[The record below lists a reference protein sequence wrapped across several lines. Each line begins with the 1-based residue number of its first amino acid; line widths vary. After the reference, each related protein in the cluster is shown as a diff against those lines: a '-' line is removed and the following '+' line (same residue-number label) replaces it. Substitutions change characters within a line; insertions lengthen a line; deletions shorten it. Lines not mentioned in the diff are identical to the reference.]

1 MTRIAWNRVILSGI
15 LTGLVWTLLSAAVV
29 AFFAGDLYAAAP
41 RLTDPG
47 PWLLVFSLSINL
59 VMGVWAMWLFACV
72 RHRYTS
78 RSGSVLATALG
89 WWVIYSLSKANW
101 GPYGMVSTET
111 LAMVLVLALP
121 ALVISV
127 MVGARFQD

>member
-1 MTRIAWNRVILSGI
+1 MSRIAWHRIIISGI
-15 LTGLVWTLLSAAVV
+15 LTGLVWTLLSATLI
-29 AFFAGDLYAAAP
+29 AFFASDLYAAAP
-41 RLTDPG
+41 RLINPG
-47 PWLLVFSLSINL
+47 PFLMVFSLSINL
-59 VMGVWAMWLFACV
+59 IMGVWAMWLFTCV
-72 RHRYTS
+72 RHRYGS

-101 GPYGMVSTET
+101 GPYGMVSTKA

-127 MVGARFQD
+127 MVGVRFQD